1 MSTPNLKQDLDNYLA
16 RNDKPPVTTK
26 LKESITNTRV
36 AKWFSNGYSPVP
48 TDDSSTSSGGG
59 WFQKQ
64 PDQRDCCFSL
74 SRTQRIIAFIICVA
88 LGLLFFSLSALYTPV
103 LLLKARKFSLLFTL
117 GSIFMM
123 FSFAFLWG
131 PMAHLKHLFS
141 KERLLFTS
149 SYFGTLI
156 GTLYFAMAVQST
168 PLTVVF
174 AFLQII
180 ALLWFLFSY
189 IPGGH
194 TGLKFFTQLCASS
207 VRNSV
212 SRTLPV

>member
-1 MSTPNLKQDLDNYLA
+1 MSVPNIKDDLDTYLA
-16 RNDKPPVTTK
+16 RNDKPPVTAK
-26 LKESITNTRV
+26 LKQTLTNVKVTN
-36 AKWFSNGYSPVP
+36 WFSNGYSAVP
-48 TDDSSTSSGGG
+48 TEEGGGSSST
-59 WFQKQ
+59 WFQRQ
-64 PDQRDCCFSL
+64 PENDCCPSL
-74 SRTQRIIAFIICVA
+74 SRMQRIVAFIICVT
-88 LGLLFFSLSALYTPV
+88 LGVIFFSLSALYTPV

-117 GSIFMM
+117 GSLFMM

-131 PMAHLKHLFS
+131 PMNHMRHLFS
-141 KERLLFTS
+141 RERLVFTT

-156 GTLYFAMAVQST
+156 GTLYFAMAAQST

-207 VRNSV
+207 VKSTM